1 MANSIV
7 VNDSPDGQDKSND
20 PLAGWIVSKVRDWED
35 YRNTNFRAKWNEYY
49 RLWRGLWKAED
60 KTRQSERSQLIA
72 PALQQAIEVT
82 VAELEEAVF
91 SSKRWVDIDKSTIE
105 TPEEEQAMGYLIDQ
119 LLKEYELA
127 KVPDAVAEVFL
138 NGAIY
143 GTGIAKVV
151 VKARET
157 RQPVMDEQ
165 GVISSEKTIV
175 PEVSLVPIDPMEFA
189 IDPLAKNINDAEGCA
204 HILYVHKNS
213 VKQKQEAGVYADVDI
228 GGGKDDSD
236 YWARGEATPLNKHD
250 WVKIIE
256 YHGRVPVELLDPI
269 GSAVEEEL
277 NISAEEQEEK
287 ADTVEAIVTIAND
300 GTLLRAVE
308 NPFFMQDR
316 SIIAYQHDR
325 VPNRF
330 WGRGIAEKGYSPQ
343 KALDTELRGR
353 IDAMSYAI
361 HPMVAIN
368 AALVPRDLNTT
379 FKVYPGRSIFTNG
392 PVQEAIQPI
401 NFQPP
406 TSLSFNQS
414 GDLERMVEMGTGAF
428 QAAASTNQQPQ
439 NQTASGMSMI
449 TSSAIK
455 RNKRTLQNIEINFLD
470 EWVKKSAYRYMQLD
484 SEKYPVINLRFVINS
499 TMGIMARELEI
510 QQLVQLLNTSPPESP
525 SYWMLIKSLY
535 ELSNIS
541 NREEM
546 LPIIDQ
552 QLQQSLQPKKPE
564 TDPVAME
571 LVKIEA
577 DKAETDAFKAGSDA
591 VYKKTAGILNL
602 ARAEEI
608 EEDNIRE
615 GIGVISQLAKDEQQ
629 LIKDEQERAVRAQQ
643 QGQVPQQAQVTPNIQ
658 QAAPSNT
665 VLQQ

>member
-1 MANSIV
+1 MVNSIV
-7 VNDSPDGQDKSND
+7 VNENKSTADGHDKATD

-49 RLWRGLWKAED
+49 RLWRGLWKSED
-60 KTRQSERSQLIA
+60 KTRDSERSQLIA

-91 SSKRWVDIDKSTIE
+91 SSKRWVDIDKASIE
-105 TPEEEQAMGYLIDQ
+105 NPEEEQAMGFLIDE

-127 KVPDAVAEVFL
+127 KVPDAVSEVFL
-138 NGAIY
+138 NAAIY

-157 RQPVMDEQ
+157 RQPTVAED
-165 GVISSEKTIV
+165 GSITSERTIV
-175 PEVSLVPIDPMEFA
+175 PEVSLVAIDPMEFA

-204 HILYVHKNS
+204 HVLYVHKNS
-213 VKQKQEAGVYADVDI
+213 VKQKQEAGIYADIEI

-236 YWARGEATPLNKHD
+236 YWARGESSPLSKHD

-269 GSAVEEEL
+269 GAAVEEEL
-277 NISAEEQEEK
+277 NIEVEEQDEK
-287 ADTVEAIVTIAND
+287 ADTIEAIVTVAND
-300 GTLLRAVE
+300 GVLLRAVE

-379 FKVYPGRSIFTNG
+379 FKVYPGRAIFTNG
-392 PVQEAIQPI
+392 PAAEAIQPI

-406 TSLSFNQS
+406 TALSFNQS

-428 QAAASTNQQPQ
+428 QAAAPTGQNPR

-449 TSSAIK
+449 VSSAIK

-484 SEKYPVINLRFVINS
+484 SEKFPVINLRFVINS
-499 TMGIMARELEI
+499 TLGIMARELEI
-510 QQLVQLLNTSPPESP
+510 QQLVQLLNTSPPNSP

-535 ELSNIS
+535 ELSSIS

-546 LPIIDQ
+546 MPIIDQ
-552 QLQQSLQPKKPE
+552 QLQQSLQPQEPPI
-564 TDPVAME
+564 DPMAVE
-571 LVKIEA
+571 
-577 DKAETDAFKAGSDA
+577 KARVESFKAGSDA

-602 ARAEEI
+602 AKAEQI
-608 EEDNIRE
+608 EDDNVVQGFRGVKQLEVDTENLERE
-615 GIGVISQLAKDEQQ
+615 RQQ
-629 LIKDEQERAVRAQQ
+629 AQQ
-643 QGQVPQQAQVTPNIQ
+643 QQQAQQGQLAAQAGTPPI
-658 QAAPSNT
+658 T
-665 VLQQ
+665 

>member
-1 MANSIV
+1 MVNSIV
-7 VNDSPDGQDKSND
+7 VNDAPDGRDKAQD
-20 PLAGWIVSKVRDWED
+20 PLAGWVVSKVRDWED

-49 RLWRGLWKAED
+49 RLWRGLWKSED
-60 KTRQSERSQLIA
+60 KTRDSERSQLIA

-91 SSKRWVDIDKSTIE
+91 SSKRWVDIDKASIE
-105 TPEEEQAMGYLIDQ
+105 NPEEEQAMGFLIDE

-127 KVPDAVAEVFL
+127 KVPDAVSEVFL
-138 NGAIY
+138 NAAIY

-157 RQPVMDEQ
+157 RQPTVAED
-165 GVISSEKTIV
+165 GSITSERTIV
-175 PEVSLVPIDPMEFA
+175 PEVSLVAIDPMEFA

-204 HILYVHKNS
+204 HVLYVHKNS
-213 VKQKQEAGVYADVDI
+213 VKQKQEAGIYADIEI

-236 YWARGEATPLNKHD
+236 YWARGESSPLSKHD

-269 GSAVEEEL
+269 GAAVEEEL
-277 NISAEEQEEK
+277 NIEVEEQDEK
-287 ADTVEAIVTIAND
+287 ADTIEAIVTVAND
-300 GTLLRAVE
+300 GVLLRAVE

-379 FKVYPGRSIFTNG
+379 FKVYPGRAIFTNG
-392 PVQEAIQPI
+392 PAAEAIQPI

-406 TSLSFNQS
+406 TALSFNQS

-428 QAAASTNQQPQ
+428 QAAAPTGQNPR

-449 TSSAIK
+449 VSSAIK

-484 SEKYPVINLRFVINS
+484 SEKFPVINLRFVINS
-499 TMGIMARELEI
+499 TLGIMARELEI
-510 QQLVQLLNTSPPESP
+510 QQLVQLLNTSPPNSP

-535 ELSNIS
+535 ELSSIS

-546 LPIIDQ
+546 MPIIDQ
-552 QLQQSLQPKKPE
+552 QLQQSLQPQEPPI
-564 TDPVAME
+564 DPMAVE
-571 LVKIEA
+571 
-577 DKAETDAFKAGSDA
+577 KARVESFKAGSDA

-602 ARAEEI
+602 AKAEQI
-608 EEDNIRE
+608 EDDNVVQGFRGVKQLEVDTENLERE
-615 GIGVISQLAKDEQQ
+615 RQQ
-629 LIKDEQERAVRAQQ
+629 AQQ
-643 QGQVPQQAQVTPNIQ
+643 QQQAQQGQLAAQAGTPPI
-658 QAAPSNT
+658 T
-665 VLQQ
+665 

>member
-1 MANSIV
+1 MVNSIV
-7 VNDSPDGQDKSND
+7 VNDAPDGRDKAQD
-20 PLAGWIVSKVRDWED
+20 PLAGWVVSKVRDWED

-49 RLWRGLWKAED
+49 RLWRGLWKSED
-60 KTRQSERSQLIA
+60 KTRESERSQLIA

-91 SSKRWVDIDKSTIE
+91 SSKRWVDIDKASIE
-105 TPEEEQAMGYLIDQ
+105 NPEEEQAMGFLIDE

-127 KVPDAVAEVFL
+127 KVPDAVSEVFL
-138 NGAIY
+138 NAAIY

-157 RQPVMDEQ
+157 RQPTVAED
-165 GVISSEKTIV
+165 GSITSERTIV
-175 PEVSLVPIDPMEFA
+175 PEVSLVAIDPMEFA

-204 HILYVHKNS
+204 HVLYVHKNS
-213 VKQKQEAGVYADVDI
+213 VKQKQEAGIYADIEI

-236 YWARGEATPLNKHD
+236 YWARGESSPLSKHD

-269 GSAVEEEL
+269 GAAVEEEL
-277 NISAEEQEEK
+277 NIEVEEQDEK
-287 ADTVEAIVTIAND
+287 ADTIEAIVTVAND
-300 GTLLRAVE
+300 GVLLRAVE

-379 FKVYPGRSIFTNG
+379 FKVYPGRAIFTNG
-392 PVQEAIQPI
+392 PAAEAIQPI

-406 TSLSFNQS
+406 TALSFNQS

-428 QAAASTNQQPQ
+428 QAAAPTGQNPR

-449 TSSAIK
+449 VSSAIK

-484 SEKYPVINLRFVINS
+484 SEKFPVINLRFVINS
-499 TMGIMARELEI
+499 TLGIMARELEI
-510 QQLVQLLNTSPPESP
+510 QQLVQLLNTSPPNSP

-535 ELSNIS
+535 ELSSIS

-546 LPIIDQ
+546 MPIIDQ
-552 QLQQSLQPKKPE
+552 QLQQSLQPQEPPI
-564 TDPVAME
+564 DPMAVE
-571 LVKIEA
+571 
-577 DKAETDAFKAGSDA
+577 KARVESFKAGSDA

-602 ARAEEI
+602 AKAEQI
-608 EEDNIRE
+608 EDDNVVQGFRGVKQLEVDTENLERE
-615 GIGVISQLAKDEQQ
+615 RQQ
-629 LIKDEQERAVRAQQ
+629 AQQ
-643 QGQVPQQAQVTPNIQ
+643 QQQAQQGQLAAQAGTPPI
-658 QAAPSNT
+658 T
-665 VLQQ
+665 

>member
-1 MANSIV
+1 MVNSIV
-7 VNDSPDGQDKSND
+7 VNDAPDGRDKAQD
-20 PLAGWIVSKVRDWED
+20 PLAGWVVSKVRDWED

-49 RLWRGLWKAED
+49 RLWRGLWKSED
-60 KTRQSERSQLIA
+60 KTRDSERSQLIA

-91 SSKRWVDIDKSTIE
+91 SSKRWVDIDKASIE
-105 TPEEEQAMGYLIDQ
+105 NPEEEQAMGFLIDE

-127 KVPDAVAEVFL
+127 KVPDAVSEVFL
-138 NGAIY
+138 NAAIY

-157 RQPVMDEQ
+157 RQPTVAED
-165 GVISSEKTIV
+165 GSITSERTIV
-175 PEVSLVPIDPMEFA
+175 PEVSLVAIDPMEFA

-204 HILYVHKNS
+204 HVLYVHKNS
-213 VKQKQEAGVYADVDI
+213 VKQKQEAGIYADIEI

-236 YWARGEATPLNKHD
+236 YWARGESSPLSKHD

-269 GSAVEEEL
+269 GAAVEEEL
-277 NISAEEQEEK
+277 NIEVEEQDEK
-287 ADTVEAIVTIAND
+287 ADTIEAIVTVAND
-300 GTLLRAVE
+300 GVLLRAVE

-379 FKVYPGRSIFTNG
+379 FKVYPGRAIFTNG
-392 PVQEAIQPI
+392 PAAEAIQPI

-406 TSLSFNQS
+406 TALSFNQS

-428 QAAASTNQQPQ
+428 QAAAPTGQNPR

-449 TSSAIK
+449 VSSAIK

-484 SEKYPVINLRFVINS
+484 SEKFPVINLRFVINS
-499 TMGIMARELEI
+499 TLGIMARELEI
-510 QQLVQLLNTSPPESP
+510 QQLVQLLNTSPPNSP

-535 ELSNIS
+535 ELSSIS

-546 LPIIDQ
+546 MPIIDQ
-552 QLQQSLQPKKPE
+552 QLQQSLQPQEPPI
-564 TDPVAME
+564 DPMAVE
-571 LVKIEA
+571 
-577 DKAETDAFKAGSDA
+577 KARVESFKAGSDA

-602 ARAEEI
+602 AKAEQI
-608 EEDNIRE
+608 EDDNVVQGFRGVKQLEVDTENLERE
-615 GIGVISQLAKDEQQ
+615 RQQ
-629 LIKDEQERAVRAQQ
+629 AQ
-643 QGQVPQQAQVTPNIQ
+643 QGQLAAQAGTPPI
-658 QAAPSNT
+658 T
-665 VLQQ
+665 

>member
-1 MANSIV
+1 MVNSIV
-7 VNDSPDGQDKSND
+7 VNDTTDANNKTKD
-20 PLAGWIVSKVRDWED
+20 PFVGWVVDKVRDWED

-60 KTRQSERSQLIA
+60 KTRDSERSQLIA

-91 SSKRWVDIDKSTIE
+91 SSKRWVDIDKATID
-105 TPEEEQAMGYLIDQ
+105 TPEEESAMGYLIDQ

-127 KVPDAVAEVFL
+127 KVPDAIAEVFL

-157 RQPVMDEQ
+157 RQPTLGEDGNITSEQ
-165 GVISSEKTIV
+165 TLV
-175 PEVSLVPIDPMEFA
+175 PEVSLTPIDPMEFA

-213 VKQKQEAGVYADVDI
+213 IKEKQEAGIYANTEI
-228 GGGKDDSD
+228 GSGKDDSD
-236 YWARGEATPLNKHD
+236 YWARGEASPLKKHD

-269 GSAVEEEL
+269 GAAVEQGL
-277 NISAEEQEEK
+277 NIEIEEQDNK
-287 ADTVEAIVTIAND
+287 ADTREAIVTIAND
-300 GTLLRAVE
+300 GVLLRAVE

-392 PVQEAIQPI
+392 PAAEAIQPI

-428 QAAASTNQQPQ
+428 QAAAPAGMNPR

-449 TSSAIK
+449 VSSAIK

-484 SEKYPVINLRFVINS
+484 SEKFPVINLRFVINS
-499 TMGIMARELEI
+499 TLGIMARELEI
-510 QQLVQLLNTSPPESP
+510 QQLVQLLNTSPPGSP

-535 ELSNIS
+535 ELSSIS

-546 LPIIDQ
+546 MPIIEA
-552 QLQQSLQPKKPE
+552 QLQQSLQPPE
-564 TDPVAME
+564 PPVDQVALE
-571 LVKIEA
+571 
-577 DKAETDAFKAGSDA
+577 KARTEQFKAGSDA

-602 ARAEEI
+602 AKAEQI
-608 EEDNIRE
+608 EDDNILE
-615 GIGVISQLAKDEQQ
+615 GVSVITQLAKDEQQ
-629 LIKDEQERAVRAQQ
+629 LAMEQEQQRQQMQQQQMQ
-643 QGQVPQQAQVTPNIQ
+643 QGQQQQAVATGQLPEQ
-658 QAAPSNT
+658 
-665 VLQQ
+665 

>member
-1 MANSIV
+1 MVNSIV
-7 VNDSPDGQDKSND
+7 VNDAPDGRDKAQD
-20 PLAGWIVSKVRDWED
+20 PLAGWVVSKVRDWED

-49 RLWRGLWKAED
+49 RLWRGLWKSED
-60 KTRQSERSQLIA
+60 KTRDSERSQLIA

-91 SSKRWVDIDKSTIE
+91 SSKRWVDIDKASIE
-105 TPEEEQAMGYLIDQ
+105 NPEEEQAMGFLIDE

-127 KVPDAVAEVFL
+127 KVPDAVSEVFL
-138 NGAIY
+138 NAAIY

-157 RQPVMDEQ
+157 RQPTVAED
-165 GVISSEKTIV
+165 GSITSERTIV
-175 PEVSLVPIDPMEFA
+175 PEVSLVAIDPMEFA

-204 HILYVHKNS
+204 HVLYVHKNS
-213 VKQKQEAGVYADVDI
+213 VKQKQEAGIYADVEI

-236 YWARGEATPLNKHD
+236 YWARGESSPLSKHD

-269 GSAVEEEL
+269 GAAVEEEL
-277 NISAEEQEEK
+277 NIEVEEQDEK
-287 ADTVEAIVTIAND
+287 ADTIEAIVTVAND
-300 GTLLRAVE
+300 GVLLRAVE

-379 FKVYPGRSIFTNG
+379 FKVYPGRAIFTNG
-392 PVQEAIQPI
+392 PAAEAIQPI

-406 TSLSFNQS
+406 TALSFNQS

-428 QAAASTNQQPQ
+428 QAAAPTGQNPR

-449 TSSAIK
+449 VSSAIK

-484 SEKYPVINLRFVINS
+484 SEKFPVINLRFVINS
-499 TMGIMARELEI
+499 TLGIMARELEI
-510 QQLVQLLNTSPPESP
+510 QQLVQLLNTSPPNSP

-535 ELSNIS
+535 ELSSIS

-546 LPIIDQ
+546 MPIIDQ
-552 QLQQSLQPKKPE
+552 QLQQSLQPQEPPI
-564 TDPVAME
+564 DPMAVE
-571 LVKIEA
+571 
-577 DKAETDAFKAGSDA
+577 KARVESFKAGSDA

-602 ARAEEI
+602 AKAEQI
-608 EEDNIRE
+608 EDDNVVQGFRGVKQLEVDTENLERE
-615 GIGVISQLAKDEQQ
+615 RQQ
-629 LIKDEQERAVRAQQ
+629 AQQ
-643 QGQVPQQAQVTPNIQ
+643 QQQAQQGQLAAQAGTPPI
-658 QAAPSNT
+658 T
-665 VLQQ
+665 

>member
-1 MANSIV
+1 MVNSIV
-7 VNDSPDGQDKSND
+7 VNENKSTADGQDKATD

-60 KTRQSERSQLIA
+60 KTRESERSQLIA

-91 SSKRWVDIDKSTIE
+91 SSKRWVDIDKSSIE
-105 TPEEEQAMGYLIDQ
+105 SEEEQQVMGFFIDQ

-127 KVPDAVAEVFL
+127 KVPGAMSEIFL

-143 GTGIAKVV
+143 GTGIGKVV

-157 RQPVMDEQ
+157 RVPVQDEE
-165 GVISSEKTIV
+165 GNLTSEKTIV
-175 PEVSLVPIDPMEFA
+175 PEVSLIAIDPMEFA

-204 HILYVHKNS
+204 HILYTHKDA
-213 VKQKQEAGVYADVDI
+213 VKRKQDDGIYANVEL

-250 WVKIIE
+250 WVKITE
-256 YHGRVPVELLDPI
+256 YHGRVPSELLEPI
-269 GSAVEEEL
+269 GAAVEEEL
-277 NISAEEQEEK
+277 NILSEEPPK
-287 ADTVEAIVTIAND
+287 KSDTVEAIVTIAND
-300 GTLLRAVE
+300 GILLRAVE

-361 HPMVAIN
+361 HPMIAIN

-392 PVQEAIQPI
+392 PAAEAIQPI

-428 QAAASTNQQPQ
+428 QAAAPTGQ
-439 NQTASGMSMI
+439 NPRNTTATGMSMI
-449 TSSAIK
+449 TTAAIK
-455 RNKRTLQNIEINFLD
+455 RNKRTLQNIEINLLD

-484 SEKYPVINLRFVINS
+484 SEKYPVMNLRFVINS
-499 TMGIMARELEI
+499 TLGIMARELEV
-510 QQLVQLLNTSPPESP
+510 QQLVQLLNTSPPNSP

-535 ELSNIS
+535 ELSSIS

-546 LPIIDQ
+546 MPIIDQ
-552 QLQQSLQPKKPE
+552 QLQQSLQPQEPPV
-564 TDPVAME
+564 DPVQME

-577 DKAETDAFKAGSDA
+577 QKAETNEFKAGSDA

-602 ARAEEI
+602 AKAEQI
-608 EEDNIRE
+608 EDDNVVQGFRGIKQLEVDTEKLERE
-615 GIGVISQLAKDEQQ
+615 
-629 LIKDEQERAVRAQQ
+629 R
-643 QGQVPQQAQVTPNIQ
+643 QQAQMQQQQQVQGQQEQLAAQAGTPPI
-658 QAAPSNT
+658 T
-665 VLQQ
+665 

>member
-1 MANSIV
+1 MVNSIV
-7 VNDSPDGQDKSND
+7 VNENKSTADGQDKATD

-35 YRNTNFRAKWNEYY
+35 YRNTNFRTKWNEYY
-49 RLWRGLWKAED
+49 RLWRGLWKSED
-60 KTRQSERSQLIA
+60 KTRESERSQLIA

-91 SSKRWVDIDKSTIE
+91 SSKRWVDIDKASIE
-105 TPEEEQAMGYLIDQ
+105 NPEEEQAMGFLIDE

-127 KVPDAVAEVFL
+127 KVPDAVSEVFL
-138 NGAIY
+138 NAAIY

-157 RQPVMDEQ
+157 RQPTVAED
-165 GVISSEKTIV
+165 GSITSERTIV
-175 PEVSLVPIDPMEFA
+175 PEVSLVAIDPMEFA

-204 HILYVHKNS
+204 HVLYVHKNS
-213 VKQKQEAGVYADVDI
+213 VKQKQEAGIYADIEI

-236 YWARGEATPLNKHD
+236 YWARGESSPLSKHD

-269 GSAVEEEL
+269 GAAVEEEL
-277 NISAEEQEEK
+277 NIEVEEQDEK
-287 ADTVEAIVTIAND
+287 ADTIEAIVTVAND
-300 GTLLRAVE
+300 GVLLRAVE

-379 FKVYPGRSIFTNG
+379 FKVYPGRAIFTNG
-392 PVQEAIQPI
+392 PAAEAIQPI

-406 TSLSFNQS
+406 TALSFNQS

-428 QAAASTNQQPQ
+428 QAAAPTGQNPR

-449 TSSAIK
+449 VSSAIK

-484 SEKYPVINLRFVINS
+484 SEKFPVINLRFVINS
-499 TMGIMARELEI
+499 TLGIMARELEI
-510 QQLVQLLNTSPPESP
+510 QQLVQLLNTSPPNSP

-535 ELSNIS
+535 ELSSIS

-546 LPIIDQ
+546 MPIIDQ
-552 QLQQSLQPKKPE
+552 QLQQSLQPQEPPI
-564 TDPVAME
+564 DPMAVE
-571 LVKIEA
+571 
-577 DKAETDAFKAGSDA
+577 KARVESFKAGSDA

-602 ARAEEI
+602 AKAEQI
-608 EEDNIRE
+608 EDDNVVQGFRGVKQLEVDTENLERE
-615 GIGVISQLAKDEQQ
+615 RQQ
-629 LIKDEQERAVRAQQ
+629 AQQ
-643 QGQVPQQAQVTPNIQ
+643 QQQAQQGQLAAQAGTPPI
-658 QAAPSNT
+658 T
-665 VLQQ
+665 

>member
-1 MANSIV
+1 MVNSIV
-7 VNDSPDGQDKSND
+7 VNDAPDGRDKAQD
-20 PLAGWIVSKVRDWED
+20 PLAGWVVSKVRDWED

-49 RLWRGLWKAED
+49 RLWRGLWKSED
-60 KTRQSERSQLIA
+60 KTRESERSQLIA

-91 SSKRWVDIDKSTIE
+91 SSKRWVDIDKASIE
-105 TPEEEQAMGYLIDQ
+105 NPEEEQAMGFLIDE

-127 KVPDAVAEVFL
+127 KVPDAVSEVFL
-138 NGAIY
+138 NAAIY

-157 RQPVMDEQ
+157 RQPTVAED
-165 GVISSEKTIV
+165 GSITSERTIV
-175 PEVSLVPIDPMEFA
+175 PEVSLVAIDPMEFA

-204 HILYVHKNS
+204 HVLYVHKNS
-213 VKQKQEAGVYADVDI
+213 VKQKQEAGIYADIEI

-236 YWARGEATPLNKHD
+236 YWARGESSPLSKHD

-269 GSAVEEEL
+269 GAAVEEEL
-277 NISAEEQEEK
+277 NIEVEEQDEK
-287 ADTVEAIVTIAND
+287 ADTIEAIVTVAND
-300 GTLLRAVE
+300 GVLLRAVE

-379 FKVYPGRSIFTNG
+379 FKVYPGRAIFTNG
-392 PVQEAIQPI
+392 PAAEAIQPI

-406 TSLSFNQS
+406 TALSFNQS

-428 QAAASTNQQPQ
+428 QAAAPTGQNPR

-449 TSSAIK
+449 VSSAIK

-484 SEKYPVINLRFVINS
+484 SEKFPVINLRFVINS
-499 TMGIMARELEI
+499 TLGIMARELEI
-510 QQLVQLLNTSPPESP
+510 QQLVQLLNTSPPNSP

-535 ELSNIS
+535 ELSSIS

-546 LPIIDQ
+546 MPIIDQ
-552 QLQQSLQPKKPE
+552 QLQQSLQPQEPPI
-564 TDPVAME
+564 DPMAVE
-571 LVKIEA
+571 
-577 DKAETDAFKAGSDA
+577 KARVESFKAGSDA

-602 ARAEEI
+602 AKAEQI
-608 EEDNIRE
+608 EDDNVVQGFRGVKQLEVDTENLERE
-615 GIGVISQLAKDEQQ
+615 RQQ
-629 LIKDEQERAVRAQQ
+629 QQQAQ
-643 QGQVPQQAQVTPNIQ
+643 QGQLAAQAGTPPI
-658 QAAPSNT
+658 T
-665 VLQQ
+665 

>member
-1 MANSIV
+1 MVNSIV
-7 VNDSPDGQDKSND
+7 VNDAPDGRDKAQD
-20 PLAGWIVSKVRDWED
+20 PLAGWVASKVRDWED

-49 RLWRGLWKAED
+49 RLWRGLWKSED
-60 KTRQSERSQLIA
+60 KTRESERSQLIA

-91 SSKRWVDIDKSTIE
+91 SSKRWVDIDKASIE
-105 TPEEEQAMGYLIDQ
+105 NPEEEQAMGFLIDK

-127 KVPDAVAEVFL
+127 KVPDAVSEVFL

-157 RQPVMDEQ
+157 RQPTVAED
-165 GVISSEKTIV
+165 GSITSERVVV
-175 PEVSLVPIDPMEFA
+175 PEVSLVDIDPMEFA

-204 HILYVHKNS
+204 HVLYVHKNS
-213 VKQKQEAGVYADVDI
+213 VKQKQEAGIYADVDI

-236 YWARGEATPLNKHD
+236 YWSRGESSPLNKHD

-256 YHGRVPVELLDPI
+256 YHGRVPVKLLDPI
-269 GSAVEEEL
+269 GAAVEEEL
-277 NISAEEQEEK
+277 NIEVEEQDEK
-287 ADTVEAIVTIAND
+287 ADTIEAIVTIAND
-300 GTLLRAVE
+300 SVLLRAVQ

-361 HPMVAIN
+361 HPMIAIN

-392 PVQEAIQPI
+392 PAAEAIQPI

-406 TSLSFNQS
+406 TALSFNQS

-428 QAAASTNQQPQ
+428 QAAAPTGQNPR

-449 TSSAIK
+449 VSSAIK

-484 SEKYPVINLRFVINS
+484 SEKFPVINLRFVINS
-499 TMGIMARELEI
+499 TLGIMARELEI
-510 QQLVQLLNTSPPESP
+510 QQLVQLLNTSPPNSP

-535 ELSNIS
+535 ELSSIS

-552 QLQQSLQPKKPE
+552 QLQQSLQPQEPPV
-564 TDPVAME
+564 DPME
-571 LVKIEA
+571 VE
-577 DKAETDAFKAGSDA
+577 KARIASFKAGSDA

-602 ARAEEI
+602 AKAEQI
-608 EEDNIRE
+608 EDDNIVQGFR
-615 GIGVISQLAKDEQQ
+615 GVKQLEIDTEALNRQN
-629 LIKDEQERAVRAQQ
+629 QEAQQ
-643 QGQVPQQAQVTPNIQ
+643 QQQAQGQLAAQAGTPPI
-658 QAAPSNT
+658 T
-665 VLQQ
+665 

>member
-1 MANSIV
+1 MVNSIV
-7 VNDSPDGQDKSND
+7 TNDNYSLTSTNNKTKD
-20 PLAGWIVSKVRDWED
+20 PLVGWIVDKVRDWED
-35 YRNTNFRAKWNEYY
+35 YRNTNFREKWNEYY
-49 RLWRGLWKAED
+49 RLWRGLWKSED
-60 KTRQSERSQLIA
+60 KTRESERSRLIA

-91 SSKRWVDIDKSTIE
+91 SSKRWVDIDKTSIDN
-105 TPEEEQAMGYLIDQ
+105 PEEQQIMGVFIDE
-119 LLKEYELA
+119 LLKQYELA
-127 KVPDAVAEVFL
+127 KVPDALSEIFL

-143 GTGIAKVV
+143 GTGIGKVV
-151 VKARET
+151 VKPRIT
-157 RQPVMDEQ
+157 RTPMMDELGNLTSQ
-165 GVISSEKTIV
+165 KVVV
-175 PEVSLVPIDPMEFA
+175 PEVSLIAIDPMEFA
-189 IDPLAKNINDAEGCA
+189 IDPLAKSINDAEGCA
-204 HILYVHKNS
+204 HILYSHKDA
-213 VKQKQEAGVYADVDI
+213 VKRKQDDGVYANVDI
-228 GGGKDDSD
+228 GSGKDDSD
-236 YWARGEATPLNKHD
+236 YWARGEASPLKKQD
-250 WVKIIE
+250 WVKITE
-256 YHGRVPVELLDPI
+256 YHGRVPSELLEPI
-269 GSAVEEEL
+269 GAAVEEEL
-277 NISAEEQEEK
+277 NILSEELTKQS
-287 ADTVEAIVTIAND
+287 DTVEAIVTIAND
-300 GTLLRAVE
+300 GVLLRAVE

-392 PVQEAIQPI
+392 PAAEAIQPI

-428 QAAASTNQQPQ
+428 QAAASINSQPQ
-439 NQTASGMSMI
+439 NQTASGMSMV
-449 TSSAIK
+449 TSASIK
-455 RNKRTLQNIEINFLD
+455 RNKRTLQNIEVNLLD

-484 SEKYPVINLRFVINS
+484 SEKYPLVNLRFVINS
-499 TMGIMARELEI
+499 TLGIMARELEV
-510 QQLVQLLNTSPPESP
+510 QQLVQLLNTSPPNSP

-535 ELSNIS
+535 QLSNIS

-546 LPIIDQ
+546 MPIIDQ
-552 QLQQSLQPKKPE
+552 QLQQSLQPQEPE

-577 DKAETDAFKAGSDA
+577 DKAQTDAFKAGSDA

-602 ARAEEI
+602 AKAEQI
-608 EEDNIRE
+608 EDDNIIQGFQ
-615 GIGVISQLAKDEQQ
+615 GIKQLEIDTEKLEKERQEAQIKQQEQLAAQAGQ
-629 LIKDEQERAVRAQQ
+629 LPI
-643 QGQVPQQAQVTPNIQ
+643 T
-658 QAAPSNT
+658 
-665 VLQQ
+665 

>member
-1 MANSIV
+1 
-7 VNDSPDGQDKSND
+7 
-20 PLAGWIVSKVRDWED
+20 
-35 YRNTNFRAKWNEYY
+35 
-49 RLWRGLWKAED
+49 
-60 KTRQSERSQLIA
+60 
-72 PALQQAIEVT
+72 
-82 VAELEEAVF
+82 
-91 SSKRWVDIDKSTIE
+91 
-105 TPEEEQAMGYLIDQ
+105 
-119 LLKEYELA
+119 
-127 KVPDAVAEVFL
+127 VFL
-138 NGAIY
+138 NAAIY

-151 VKARET
+151 VKGRET
-157 RQPVMDEQ
+157 RLPTLGED
-165 GVISSEKTIV
+165 GNLTSEKAIV
-175 PEVSLVPIDPMEFA
+175 PEVSLTPIDPMEFA

-204 HILYVHKNS
+204 HVLYVHKNS
-213 VKQKQEAGVYADVDI
+213 VKEKQEAGIYADIEI
-228 GGGKDDSD
+228 GSGKDDSD
-236 YWARGEATPLNKHD
+236 YWARGEASPLKKHD

-269 GSAVEEEL
+269 GAAVEQEL
-277 NISAEEQEEK
+277 NIEIEQQDEK
-287 ADTVEAIVTIAND
+287 ADTIEAIVTVAND

-361 HPMVAIN
+361 HPMIAVN
-368 AALVPRDLNTT
+368 AALVPRDLNTN

-392 PVQEAIQPI
+392 PASEAIQPV

-428 QAAASTNQQPQ
+428 QAAAPSSMNPR

-449 TSSAIK
+449 VSSAIK

-499 TMGIMARELEI
+499 TLGIMARELET
-510 QQLVQLLNTSPPESP
+510 QQIVTLLNTTEPNSP

-535 ELSNIS
+535 ELSSIS

-546 LPIIDQ
+546 MPIIDQ
-552 QLQQSLQPKKPE
+552 QLQQSLQPQEPQP
-564 TDPVAME
+564 DPVAME
-571 LVKIEA
+571 
-577 DKAETDAFKAGSDA
+577 KARTEQFKAGSDA

-602 ARAEEI
+602 ARAEQI
-608 EEDNIRE
+608 EEDNVRQ
-615 GIGVISQLAKDEQQ
+615 GVGVISQLAKDEQQ
-629 LIKDEQERAVRAQQ
+629 LALEQQQMMLQQAQQ
-643 QGQVPQQAQVTPNIQ
+643 QQAANTGETPQQ
-658 QAAPSNT
+658 
-665 VLQQ
+665 